1 MDQGL
6 KERLVGA
13 AVLVAI
19 AVWLIP
25 WVLDGPEDG
34 ADIQASSLQLPSA
47 EEPMP
52 MRTQTLKL
60 GASAEG
66 AQSAPAQVNSP
77 PREAAPATAEPPKD
91 ATASQGDEGRTTRG
105 SAPQGAVADSTAAA
119 AQAETTLA
127 AATGPSERP
136 PPTAAATVPP
146 RPEPATA
153 PAQPKP
159 EQPKAVGDWTV
170 QLGSF
175 EDESNAKRLA
185 QRAGTFGYK
194 AEVSSVR
201 SSGKTLYRVR
211 VGPQA
216 TRAAA
221 DAAAS
226 ALKAHG
232 VEARVVAAR

>member
-34 ADIQASSLQLPSA
+34 AETQASALQLPSA

-60 GASAEG
+60 GDAPEG
-66 AQSAPAQVNSP
+66 RAQPAPAELSLP
-77 PREAAPATAEPPKD
+77 PREAAAATAEPTKD
-91 ATASQGDEGRTTRG
+91 
-105 SAPQGAVADSTAAA
+105 P
-119 AQAETTLA
+119 QAETTLA
-127 AATGPSERP
+127 AATGATERP
-136 PPTAAATVPP
+136 PPAATPP
-146 RPEPATA
+146 KPEPAAVAT
-153 PAQPKP
+153 QPKP

-175 EDESNAKRLA
+175 EDEANAKRLA

-201 SSGKTLYRVR
+201 QSGKTLYRVR

>member
-34 ADIQASSLQLPSA
+34 AEPPASSLKLPSA

-60 GASAEG
+60 GDAPEPSAG
-66 AQSAPAQVNSP
+66 SALTSPPAQHAAAPVEP
-77 PREAAPATAEPPKD
+77 PKPAAEPEPEGEQTVAAATHAPERAPAT
-91 ATASQGDEGRTTRG
+91 
-105 SAPQGAVADSTAAA
+105 
-119 AQAETTLA
+119 
-127 AATGPSERP
+127 
-136 PPTAAATVPP
+136 
-146 RPEPATA
+146 TA
-153 PAQPKP
+153 PAPPKP
-159 EQPKAVGDWTV
+159 DAKAVGDWTV

-175 EDESNAKRLA
+175 SDEANAKRMA
-185 QRAGTFGYK
+185 QRASTYGYK
-194 AEVSSVR
+194 AEISSYKNGAR
-201 SSGKTLYRVR
+201 TQYRVR

-216 TRAAA
+216 TKAAS
-221 DAAAS
+221 DATAS
-226 ALKAHG
+226 ALRAHG
-232 VEARVVAAR
+232 VEASVVAAR

>member
-25 WVLDGPEDG
+25 WVLDGPEEG
-34 ADIQASSLQLPSA
+34 AEAPASALRLPSA

-52 MRTQTLKL
+52 MRTQTLRL
-60 GASAEG
+60 GDASEQS
-66 AQSAPAQVNSP
+66 AQSTPSAQPAPATTP
-77 PREAAPATAEPPKD
+77 PPPPAVATAEPAKD
-91 ATASQGDEGRTTRG
+91 EAAAPSQP
-105 SAPQGAVADSTAAA
+105 APQP
-119 AQAETTLA
+119 ETTLA
-127 AATGPSERP
+127 AARTPAPAARP
-136 PPTAAATVPP
+136 PP
-146 RPEPATA
+146 A
-153 PAQPKP
+153 PAASAAPKP
-159 EQPKAVGDWTV
+159 EQPKAQGDWTV

-175 EDESNAKRLA
+175 EDEANAKRLA

-201 SSGKTLYRVR
+201 SGGKTLYRVR

>member
-25 WVLDGPEDG
+25 WVLDGPEAGLETPDR
-34 ADIQASSLQLPSA
+34 SLQLPAA

-52 MRTQTLKL
+52 MRTQTLRL
-60 GASAEG
+60 GGTPEADVAPEAPPLATAQAPDASAEPV
-66 AQSAPAQVNSP
+66 PAA
-77 PREAAPATAEPPKD
+77 AAPAVTQTEATEPEAQKETLVAASRAAERPAPAATPPPAPAATTPPKP
-91 ATASQGDEGRTTRG
+91 A
-105 SAPQGAVADSTAAA
+105 
-119 AQAETTLA
+119 A
-127 AATGPSERP
+127 AATG
-136 PPTAAATVPP
+136 
-146 RPEPATA
+146 
-153 PAQPKP
+153 
-159 EQPKAVGDWTV
+159 DWSV

-175 EDESNAKRLA
+175 SAEANARRLA
-185 QRAGTFGYK
+185 QQAATYGYK
-194 AEVSSVR
+194 AEVSSYKDGGRV
-201 SSGKTLYRVR
+201 LYRVR

-226 ALKAHG
+226 ALRAHG
-232 VEARVVAAR
+232 IKDARVVPAR

>member
-25 WVLDGPEDG
+25 WVLDGPE
-34 ADIQASSLQLPSA
+34 ADPETPGTSLQLPAA

-52 MRTQTLKL
+52 MRTQTLRL
-60 GASAEG
+60 GDAPEPSVEPAATPPTATPASGASAEL
-66 AQSAPAQVNSP
+66 QPAAAEPAATEGEPTVVAADAAERVVP
-77 PREAAPATAEPPKD
+77 AAAPAPAATTPPKP
-91 ATASQGDEGRTTRG
+91 ATT
-105 SAPQGAVADSTAAA
+105 PPKPAAA
-119 AQAETTLA
+119 P
-127 AATGPSERP
+127 AATG
-136 PPTAAATVPP
+136 
-146 RPEPATA
+146 
-153 PAQPKP
+153 
-159 EQPKAVGDWTV
+159 DWVV

-175 EDESNAKRLA
+175 SAEANARRLA
-185 QRAGTFGYK
+185 QQAGTYGYK
-194 AEVSSVR
+194 AQVSSHKDGGR
-201 SSGKTLYRVR
+201 TLYRVR

-226 ALKAHG
+226 ALRAHG
-232 VEARVVAAR
+232 ISDARVVPAR

>member
-25 WVLDGPEDG
+25 WVLDGPEG
-34 ADIQASSLQLPSA
+34 PLETSGSSLQLPAA

-52 MRTQTLKL
+52 MRTQTLRL
-60 GASAEG
+60 GDAAEQSAEPG
-66 AQSAPAQVNSP
+66 IAAVPPPAAEPVP
-77 PREAAPATAEPPKD
+77 PVAAPADAAAQTAVEPAVQAAAPSD
-91 ATASQGDEGRTTRG
+91 PPAIAATRPEPER
-105 SAPQGAVADSTAAA
+105 TAAA
-119 AQAETTLA
+119 
-127 AATGPSERP
+127 PSQP
-136 PPTAAATVPP
+136 
-146 RPEPATA
+146 PATA
-153 PAQPKP
+153 PKP
-159 EQPKAVGDWTV
+159 APAPVQATGDWTV

-175 EDESNAKRLA
+175 GEEANAQRLA

-194 AEVSSVR
+194 AEVSSYR
-201 SSGKTLYRVR
+201 SGGRTLYRVR

-221 DAAAS
+221 EAAAS
-226 ALKAHG
+226 ALRAHG
-232 VEARVVAAR
+232 VEASVVAAR

>member
-25 WVLDGPEDG
+25 WVLDGPEAG
-34 ADIQASSLQLPSA
+34 LETPGGSSLQLPVA

-52 MRTQTLKL
+52 MRTQTLRL
-60 GASAEG
+60 RDTPEPSGQVAATPPAAPPEASAAADTGRTAAEPKAPSVEPTVVAAAG
-66 AQSAPAQVNSP
+66 AERAPAAPAPVPAPAQTALP
-77 PREAAPATAEPPKD
+77 KAAPA
-91 ATASQGDEGRTTRG
+91 
-105 SAPQGAVADSTAAA
+105 AA
-119 AQAETTLA
+119 
-127 AATGPSERP
+127 
-136 PPTAAATVPP
+136 
-146 RPEPATA
+146 
-153 PAQPKP
+153 
-159 EQPKAVGDWTV
+159 GDWTV

-175 EDESNAKRLA
+175 SEEANARRLA
-185 QRAGTFGYK
+185 QQAGTYGYK
-194 AEVSSVR
+194 AEVSSYKGGGR
-201 SSGKTLYRVR
+201 TLYRVR

-226 ALKAHG
+226 ALRAHG
-232 VEARVVAAR
+232 IDDARVVAAR

>member
-25 WVLDGPEDG
+25 WVLDGPEAG
-34 ADIQASSLQLPSA
+34 VETAASSLQLPAA

-52 MRTQTLKL
+52 MRTQTLRL
-60 GASAEG
+60 GDSPEPSVEVAAIP
-66 AQSAPAQVNSP
+66 PATATTP
-77 PREAAPATAEPPKD
+77 AAGATAEP
-91 ATASQGDEGRTTRG
+91 EG
-105 SAPQGAVADSTAAA
+105 AAA
-119 AQAETTLA
+119 EDPAPDEESTVVAAAGGAERGAPVATPPTPTPPPTTPPKPAA
-127 AATGPSERP
+127 AATG
-136 PPTAAATVPP
+136 
-146 RPEPATA
+146 
-153 PAQPKP
+153 
-159 EQPKAVGDWTV
+159 DWVV

-175 EDESNAKRLA
+175 SEEANARRIA
-185 QRAGTFGYK
+185 QQAGTYGYK
-194 AEVSSVR
+194 AEVSSSR
-201 SSGKTLYRVR
+201 RDGRTLYRVR

-226 ALKAHG
+226 ALRAHG
-232 VEARVVAAR
+232 LKDARVVSAR